1 MIAKLVD
8 LTKKRM
14 DIHLYNANT
23 AVYELAVMPNCLC
36 MLDTLSRVVLLCVLA
51 RLIIV
56 VVITPH
62 NPQSKSGIDGL
73 VLDAA
78 HLLPAVAAQR

>member
-1 MIAKLVD
+1 
-8 LTKKRM
+8 M
-14 DIHLYNANT
+14 DVQLYNANT
-23 AVYELAVMPNCLC
+23 AVCELAVMPNCLC

-51 RLIIV
+51 RLIII

-62 NPQSKSGIDGL
+62 NPQSKSGSDADHADLTQYGL